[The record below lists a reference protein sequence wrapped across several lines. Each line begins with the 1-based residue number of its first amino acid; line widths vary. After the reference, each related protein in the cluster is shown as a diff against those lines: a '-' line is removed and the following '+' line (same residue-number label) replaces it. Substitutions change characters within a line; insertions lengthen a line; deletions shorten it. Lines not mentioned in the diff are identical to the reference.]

1 MKTWLFLHLFDGYG
15 FLTVFT
21 QFWILAITIIGSVI
35 FLFFILGLFK
45 DFLPTRYLIAGLI
58 ASSVLGFL
66 WISAIMYLMMVDFA
80 DIQQYGTAV
89 QKANLQRCIA
99 NNEVTRENIVE
110 IMSACKKDD
119 DETKFQA
126 KIRAK

>member
-35 FLFFILGLFK
+35 FLFFILGLLE
-45 DFLPTRYLIAGLI
+45 DFLPMRYLIAGLI
-58 ASSVLGFL
+58 ASTVLGFL
-66 WISAIMYLMMVDFA
+66 WISAITYLMMADFA
-80 DIQQYGTAV
+80 DIPQYGTAA

-99 NNEVTRENIVE
+99 NKEVTQENIVE
-110 IMSACKKDD
+110 IMSA
-119 DETKFQA
+119 
-126 KIRAK
+126 

>member
-1 MKTWLFLHLFDGYG
+1 
-15 FLTVFT
+15 
-21 QFWILAITIIGSVI
+21 
-35 FLFFILGLFK
+35 
-45 DFLPTRYLIAGLI
+45 
-58 ASSVLGFL
+58 
-66 WISAIMYLMMVDFA
+66 MYLMMVDFA

-99 NNEVTRENIVE
+99 NKEVTRENIVE

-126 KIRAK
+126 KIRAKWNV